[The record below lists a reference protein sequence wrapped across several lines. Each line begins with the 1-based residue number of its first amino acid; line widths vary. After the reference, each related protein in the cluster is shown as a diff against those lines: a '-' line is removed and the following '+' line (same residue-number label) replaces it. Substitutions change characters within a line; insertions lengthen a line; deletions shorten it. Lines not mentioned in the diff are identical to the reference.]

1 MSSKKQVRVFLSCE
15 TYNRLVEWADYY
27 GYGLSRACR
36 IIINSAPLN
45 IPGETDP
52 DEMYYLD
59 YCKEKEALQKETINE
74 NIESIFDN
82 QL

>member
-1 MSSKKQVRVFLSCE
+1 MSNKKQVRVFLSGE

-45 IPGETDP
+45 LPGENDP
-52 DEMYYLD
+52 DEMNYLD
-59 YCKEKEALQKETINE
+59 YCKERVALQKETINE
-74 NIESIFDN
+74 DIESIFDH